1 MPLLVGPALSSFA
14 IVIFVITFGHDVFG
28 SVSVIEGLL
37 VRSVVI
43 DGVLTHMGLLMAL
56 EVEVCV
62 EALVAVT
69 TGKPLNTSMDLYVLV
84 KISPLGKAVSTV
96 REIADI
102 GSLISMD
109 PQMVKEVV
117 PLAEP
122 LVAFLVITF
131 EYLDESFRLRI
142 LVCKDPKAFCIRN
155 VLFDLNRP

>member
-1 MPLLVGPALSSFA
+1 MPLLVRPALRSFA
-14 IVIFVITFGHDVFG
+14 IVIFVITFGHDVFR
-28 SVSVIEGLL
+28 SVSVLESLL
-37 VRSVVI
+37 IRSVFI
-43 DGVLTHMGLLMAL
+43 DRVLAHMGLLMAL
-56 EVEVCV
+56 EVEVGV
-62 EALVAVT
+62 EALIAVAA
-69 TGKPLNTSMDLYVLV
+69 GEPLNTSVDLNVLV
-84 KISPLGKAVSTV
+84 KISPLGEAVSTV

-155 VLFDLNRP
+155 MLLDLNRP

>member
-1 MPLLVGPALSSFA
+1 
-14 IVIFVITFGHDVFG
+14 
-28 SVSVIEGLL
+28 
-37 VRSVVI
+37 
-43 DGVLTHMGLLMAL
+43 MGLLMAL
-56 EVEVCV
+56 EVEVGV
-62 EALVAVT
+62 EALIAVAA
-69 TGKPLNTSMDLYVLV
+69 GEPLNTSVDLNVLV
-84 KISPLGKAVSTV
+84 KISPLGEAVSTV

-142 LVCKDPKAFCIRN
+142 LVCKDPKVFCIRN
-155 VLFDLNRP
+155 MLLDLNRP